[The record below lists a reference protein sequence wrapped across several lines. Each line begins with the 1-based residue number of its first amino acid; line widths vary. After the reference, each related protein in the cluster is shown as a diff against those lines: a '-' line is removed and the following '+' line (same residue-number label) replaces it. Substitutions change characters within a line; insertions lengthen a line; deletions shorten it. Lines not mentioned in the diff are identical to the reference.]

1 MITVPTAPSE
11 FGTSV
16 DDLAA
21 AYSPQ
26 ELQKRYRVTKELVY
40 LLALQKL
47 KSEMDAAQR
56 SLAMSQQQTPGTV
69 KQQLENQVMQ
79 GKMQEASGIM
89 SQMEQMAQRQPQMA
103 AQGGIMRGFREGGV
117 TQEEIDSY
125 RRKANPRQ
133 KARVAELSDDEI
145 REIIQNQKRALDV
158 AKTGLVAITGGPY
171 SPLAEAGTFGIPR
184 PEDKGDYSPEAGVLA
199 APGET
204 LAAEVGKDLGVKIP
218 EAPDLGPMRKGLE
231 SIETASTERG
241 DSDTA
246 GISAVNRGLSVEDA
260 LKKAQELDIGP
271 KVDDSI
277 LQESRR
283 AAAVTPEELAEQRKQ
298 IAEDYVERRD
308 PIIKRRQEAVDKE
321 MEVLEGQLDPDEL
334 RRQRRMAFFGGASGS
349 SVGSLLRSGLQAL
362 QKTEKGQREFERL
375 VAKTRKD
382 GVIELEDINLNTL
395 KEADAE
401 GLAYVQIAENAKQN
415 AIDRLTGLS
424 ETQATNIVA
433 LAGDILSNATAQER
447 AVLDRLQ
454 LIAEKYSLER
464 REGRAAYSTAL
475 DGIEQMIASEQQLRE
490 LVKQR
495 PEFEKLRIY
504 EAIPKDAL
512 KEEELKELAELQTL
526 HEGAVQKILRQNGNL
541 QVLVESYK
549 QVIRDF
555 EGGTTLPK
563 ELTDIANITQTG
575 D

>member
-26 ELQKRYRVTKELVY
+26 ELQKRYKVTKELVY

-89 SQMEQMAQRQPQMA
+89 RQMEQMPQRQPQMA

-117 TQEEIDSY
+117 TQEEIESF
-125 RRKANPRQ
+125 RRRSPRN
-133 KARVAELSDDEI
+133 RNLSDA
-145 REIIQNQKRALDV
+145 EIIERIKSGRETMEMI
-158 AKTGLVAITGGPY
+158 KTGAAAITGGPF
-171 SPLAEAGTFGIPR
+171 SPLAKPGMFGIPD

-218 EAPDLGPMRKGLE
+218 EAPDLGPMREGLE

-246 GISAVNRGLSVEDA
+246 GIGAVNRGLSVEDA

-415 AIDRLTGLS
+415 AMDRLTGLS

-433 LAGDILSNATAQER
+433 LAGDILSNSTAQER
-447 AVLDRLQ
+447 AALDRLQ

-464 REGRAAYSTAL
+464 REGRAAYATAL
-475 DGIEQMIASEQQLRE
+475 SGLQDIMASEQQLRE

-504 EAIPKDAL
+504 AAIPKDDL
-512 KEEELKELAELQTL
+512 NEEELKELAELEIA
-526 HEGAVQKILRQNGNL
+526 HEGVVQKILRQNGNL
-541 QVLVESYK
+541 QVLAESYK

>member
-26 ELQKRYRVTKELVY
+26 ELQKRYKITKELVY

-79 GKMQEASGIM
+79 GKMQEASSIM
-89 SQMEQMAQRQPQMA
+89 SQMEQMPQRQPQMA
-103 AQGGIMRGFREGGV
+103 AQGGIMRGFEEGGV
-117 TQEEIDSY
+117 TQEEIESF
-125 RRKANPRQ
+125 RRRSPRN
-133 KARVAELSDDEI
+133 RNLSDA
-145 REIIQNQKRALDV
+145 EIIERIKSGRETMQMI
-158 AKTGLVAITGGPY
+158 KTGAAAITGGPF
-171 SPLAEAGTFGIPR
+171 SPLAGPGMFGIPD

-204 LAAEVGKDLGVKIP
+204 LAAEVGKGLGIEIP
-218 EAPDLGPMRKGLE
+218 EVPDFDSEGGLE
-231 SIETASTERG
+231 SIKTASTERG

-246 GISAVNRGLSVEDA
+246 GIGAVSRGLSVEDA
-260 LKKAQELDIGP
+260 LKKAQELDVGP

-283 AAAVTPEELAEQRKQ
+283 AAAVTPEKLAEQRKQ
-298 IAEDYVERRD
+298 IAEDYVKRRD
-308 PIIKRRQEAVDKE
+308 PIIQRRQDAVDKE

-415 AIDRLTGLS
+415 AMDRLTGLS

-433 LAGDILSNATAQER
+433 LAGDILSNSTAQER
-447 AVLDRLQ
+447 AALDRLQ

-464 REGRAAYSTAL
+464 REGRAAYATAL
-475 DGIEQMIASEQQLRE
+475 SGIKEIIAAEQQLRE
-490 LVKQR
+490 LIKQR
-495 PEFEKLRIY
+495 PEYEKLRIY
-504 EAIPKDAL
+504 DAIPKDDL
-512 KEEELKELAELQTL
+512 NEDELKELVELETL
-526 HEGAVQKILRQNGNL
+526 YEGVVQKILRQNGNM
-541 QVLVESYK
+541 QVLAESYK
-549 QVIRDF
+549 QVIKDF

>member
-89 SQMEQMAQRQPQMA
+89 RQMEQMPQRQPQMA

-117 TQEEIDSY
+117 TQEEIESF

-133 KARVAELSDDEI
+133 RARVAELSDDEI
-145 REIIQNQKRALDV
+145 REIIQNQKKTLDV
-158 AKTGLVAITGGPY
+158 AKTTLMGIAGGPY
-171 SPLAEAGTFGIPR
+171 NPLVAPFIDQ
-184 PEDKGDYSPEAGVLA
+184 EDKGDYSPEAGVLA

-218 EAPDLGPMRKGLE
+218 EAPDLGPMREGLE

-246 GISAVNRGLSVEDA
+246 GIGAVSRGLSVEDA
-260 LKKAQELDIGP
+260 LKKAQELNIGP

-433 LAGDILSNATAQER
+433 LAGDILTNSTAQER
-447 AVLDRLQ
+447 AALERLQ

-464 REGRAAYSTAL
+464 REGRAAYDTAL
-475 DGIEQMIASEQQLRE
+475 EGIEQMIASEQQLRE

-512 KEEELKELAELQTL
+512 KEEELRELAELQTL

>member
-89 SQMEQMAQRQPQMA
+89 RQMEQMPQRQPQMA

-117 TQEEIDSY
+117 TQEEIESF

-133 KARVAELSDDEI
+133 RARVAELSDDEI
-145 REIIQNQKRALDV
+145 REIIQNQKKTLDV
-158 AKTGLVAITGGPY
+158 AKTTLMGIAGGPY
-171 SPLAEAGTFGIPR
+171 NPLVAPFIDQ
-184 PEDKGDYSPEAGVLA
+184 EDKGDYSPEAGVLA

-218 EAPDLGPMRKGLE
+218 EVPDLGPMREGLE

-246 GISAVNRGLSVEDA
+246 GIGAVSRGLSVEDA
-260 LKKAQELDIGP
+260 LKKAQELNIGP

-308 PIIKRRQEAVDKE
+308 PIIQRRQKAVDKE

-433 LAGDILSNATAQER
+433 LAGDILTNSTAQER
-447 AVLDRLQ
+447 AALERLQ

-464 REGRAAYSTAL
+464 REGRAAYDTAL
-475 DGIEQMIASEQQLRE
+475 EGIEQMIASEQQLRE

-512 KEEELKELAELQTL
+512 KEEELRELAELQTL

>member
-79 GKMQEASGIM
+79 GKMQEASGTM
-89 SQMEQMAQRQPQMA
+89 NQMEQMSQRQPQMA

-133 KARVAELSDDEI
+133 RARVAELSDDEI

-218 EAPDLGPMRKGLE
+218 EAPDLGPMREGLE
-231 SIETASTERG
+231 SIETDSTEQD
-241 DSDTA
+241 DSDAT
-246 GISAVNRGLSVEDA
+246 GIGAVSRGLSVEDA
-260 LKKAQELDIGP
+260 LKKAQELDVGP

-308 PIIKRRQEAVDKE
+308 PIIQRRQDAVDKE
-321 MEVLEGQLDPDEL
+321 MRVLEGQLDPDEL

-415 AIDRLTGLS
+415 AMDRLTGLS

-433 LAGDILSNATAQER
+433 LAGDILSNSTAQER
-447 AVLDRLQ
+447 AALDRLQ

-464 REGRAAYSTAL
+464 REGRAAYATAL
-475 DGIEQMIASEQQLRE
+475 SGIKEIIAAEQQLRE
-490 LVKQR
+490 LIKQR
-495 PEFEKLRIY
+495 PEYEKLRIY
-504 EAIPKDAL
+504 DAIPKDDL
-512 KEEELKELAELQTL
+512 NEDELKELVELETVY
-526 HEGAVQKILRQNGNL
+526 EGVVQKILRQNGNM
-541 QVLVESYK
+541 QVLAESYK
-549 QVIRDF
+549 QVIKDF

>member
-89 SQMEQMAQRQPQMA
+89 RQMEQMSQRQPQMA

-117 TQEEIDSY
+117 TQEEIESF

-133 KARVAELSDDEI
+133 RARVAELSDDEI
-145 REIIQNQKRALDV
+145 REIIQNQKKTLDV
-158 AKTGLVAITGGPY
+158 AKTTLMGIAGGPY
-171 SPLAEAGTFGIPR
+171 NPLVAPFIDQ
-184 PEDKGDYSPEAGVLA
+184 EDKGDYSPEAGVLA

-218 EAPDLGPMRKGLE
+218 EVPDLGPMREGLE

-246 GISAVNRGLSVEDA
+246 GIGAVSRGLSVEDA
-260 LKKAQELDIGP
+260 LKKAQELNIGP

-308 PIIKRRQEAVDKE
+308 PIIQRRQKAVDKE

-433 LAGDILSNATAQER
+433 LAGDILTNSTAQER
-447 AVLDRLQ
+447 AALERLQ

-464 REGRAAYSTAL
+464 REGRAAYDTAL
-475 DGIEQMIASEQQLRE
+475 EGIEQMIASEQQLRE

-512 KEEELKELAELQTL
+512 KEEELRELAELQTL

>member
-1 MITVPTAPSE
+1 MITAPTAPSE

-89 SQMEQMAQRQPQMA
+89 RQMEQMPQRQPQMA

-117 TQEEIDSY
+117 TQEEIESF

-133 KARVAELSDDEI
+133 RARVAELSDDEI
-145 REIIQNQKRALDV
+145 REIIQNQKKTLDV
-158 AKTGLVAITGGPY
+158 AKTTLMGIAGGPY
-171 SPLAEAGTFGIPR
+171 NPLVAPFIDQ
-184 PEDKGDYSPEAGVLA
+184 EDKGDYSPEAGVLA

-218 EAPDLGPMRKGLE
+218 EVPDLGPMREGLE

-246 GISAVNRGLSVEDA
+246 GIGAVSRGLSVEDA
-260 LKKAQELDIGP
+260 LKKAQELNIGP

-308 PIIKRRQEAVDKE
+308 PIIQRRQKAVDKE

-433 LAGDILSNATAQER
+433 LAGDILTNSTAQER
-447 AVLDRLQ
+447 AALERLQ

-464 REGRAAYSTAL
+464 REGRAAYDTAL
-475 DGIEQMIASEQQLRE
+475 EGIEQMIASEQQLRE

-512 KEEELKELAELQTL
+512 KEEELRELAELQTL

>member
-1 MITVPTAPSE
+1 
-11 FGTSV
+11 
-16 DDLAA
+16 
-21 AYSPQ
+21 
-26 ELQKRYRVTKELVY
+26 TKELVY

-89 SQMEQMAQRQPQMA
+89 RQMEQMPQRQPQMA

-117 TQEEIDSY
+117 TQEEIESF

-133 KARVAELSDDEI
+133 RARVAELSDDEI
-145 REIIQNQKRALDV
+145 REIIQNQKKTLDV
-158 AKTGLVAITGGPY
+158 AKTTLMGIAGGPY
-171 SPLAEAGTFGIPR
+171 NPLVAPFIDQ
-184 PEDKGDYSPEAGVLA
+184 EDKGDYSPEAGVLA

-218 EAPDLGPMRKGLE
+218 EVPDLGPMREGLE

-246 GISAVNRGLSVEDA
+246 GIGAVSRGLSVEDA
-260 LKKAQELDIGP
+260 LKKAQELNIGP

-308 PIIKRRQEAVDKE
+308 PIIQRRQKAVDKE

-433 LAGDILSNATAQER
+433 LAGDILTNSTAQER
-447 AVLDRLQ
+447 AALERLQ

-464 REGRAAYSTAL
+464 REGRAAYDTAL
-475 DGIEQMIASEQQLRE
+475 EGIEQMIASEQQLRE

-512 KEEELKELAELQTL
+512 KEEELRELAELQTL

>member
-26 ELQKRYRVTKELVY
+26 ELQKRYKVTKELVY

-89 SQMEQMAQRQPQMA
+89 RQMEQMPQRQPQMA

-117 TQEEIDSY
+117 TQEEIESF
-125 RRKANPRQ
+125 RRRSPRN
-133 KARVAELSDDEI
+133 RNLSDA
-145 REIIQNQKRALDV
+145 EIIERIKSGRETMEMI
-158 AKTGLVAITGGPY
+158 KTGAAAITGGPF
-171 SPLAEAGTFGIPR
+171 SPLAKPGMFGIPD

-218 EAPDLGPMRKGLE
+218 EAPDLGPMREGLE
-231 SIETASTERG
+231 SIETTSTERD
-241 DSDTA
+241 DSDAA
-246 GISAVNRGLSVEDA
+246 GIGAVSRGLSVEDA

-321 MEVLEGQLDPDEL
+321 MEGLEGQLDPDEL

-415 AIDRLTGLS
+415 AMDRLTGLS

-433 LAGDILSNATAQER
+433 LAGDILSNSTAQER
-447 AVLDRLQ
+447 AALDRLQ

-464 REGRAAYSTAL
+464 REGRAAYDTAL

-512 KEEELKELAELQTL
+512 KEEELKELVELETL
-526 HEGAVQKILRQNGNL
+526 YEGVVQKILRQNGNM
-541 QVLVESYK
+541 QVLAESYK
-549 QVIRDF
+549 QVIKDF

>member
-1 MITVPTAPSE
+1 
-11 FGTSV
+11 
-16 DDLAA
+16 
-21 AYSPQ
+21 
-26 ELQKRYRVTKELVY
+26 
-40 LLALQKL
+40 
-47 KSEMDAAQR
+47 
-56 SLAMSQQQTPGTV
+56 MSQQQTPGTV

-89 SQMEQMAQRQPQMA
+89 RQMEQMPQRQPQMA

-117 TQEEIDSY
+117 TQEEIESF

-133 KARVAELSDDEI
+133 RARVAELSDDEI
-145 REIIQNQKRALDV
+145 REIIQNQKKTLDV
-158 AKTGLVAITGGPY
+158 AKTTLMGIAGGPY
-171 SPLAEAGTFGIPR
+171 NPLVAPFIDQ
-184 PEDKGDYSPEAGVLA
+184 EDKGDYSPEAGVLA

-218 EAPDLGPMRKGLE
+218 EVPDLGPMREGLE

-246 GISAVNRGLSVEDA
+246 GIGAVSRGLSVEDA
-260 LKKAQELDIGP
+260 LKKAQELNIGP

-308 PIIKRRQEAVDKE
+308 PIIQRRQKAVDKE

-433 LAGDILSNATAQER
+433 LAGDILTNSTAQER
-447 AVLDRLQ
+447 AALERLQ

-464 REGRAAYSTAL
+464 REGRAAYDTAL
-475 DGIEQMIASEQQLRE
+475 EGIEQMIASEQQLRE

-512 KEEELKELAELQTL
+512 KEEELRELAELQTL

>member
-79 GKMQEASGIM
+79 GKMQEASGTM
-89 SQMEQMAQRQPQMA
+89 NQMEQMSQRQPQMA

-133 KARVAELSDDEI
+133 RARVAELSDDEI

-204 LAAEVGKDLGVKIP
+204 LAAEVGRDLGVKIP
-218 EAPDLGPMRKGLE
+218 EVPDFGPMREGLE
-231 SIETASTERG
+231 SIETASTEQD
-241 DSDTA
+241 DSDAA
-246 GISAVNRGLSVEDA
+246 GIGAVSRGLSVEDA
-260 LKKAQELDIGP
+260 LKKAQELDVGP

-308 PIIKRRQEAVDKE
+308 PIIQRRQDAVDKE
-321 MEVLEGQLDPDEL
+321 MRVLEGQLDPDEL

-349 SVGSLLRSGLQAL
+349 SVGSLLRSGLKAL

-415 AIDRLTGLS
+415 AMDRLTGLS

-433 LAGDILSNATAQER
+433 LAGDILSNSTAQER
-447 AVLDRLQ
+447 AALDRLQ

-464 REGRAAYSTAL
+464 REGRAAYATAL
-475 DGIEQMIASEQQLRE
+475 SGIKEIIAAEQQLRE
-490 LVKQR
+490 LIKQR
-495 PEFEKLRIY
+495 PEYEKLRIY
-504 EAIPKDAL
+504 DAIPKDDL
-512 KEEELKELAELQTL
+512 NEDELKELVELETVY
-526 HEGAVQKILRQNGNL
+526 EGVVQKILRQNGNM
-541 QVLVESYK
+541 QVLAESYK
-549 QVIRDF
+549 QVIKDF

>member
-26 ELQKRYRVTKELVY
+26 ELQKRYKVTKELVY

-89 SQMEQMAQRQPQMA
+89 SQMEQMLQRQPQMA

-117 TQEEIDSY
+117 TQEEIESF
-125 RRKANPRQ
+125 RRRSPRN
-133 KARVAELSDDEI
+133 RNLSDA
-145 REIIQNQKRALDV
+145 EIIERIKSGRETMEMI
-158 AKTGLVAITGGPY
+158 KTGAAAITGGPF
-171 SPLAEAGTFGIPR
+171 SPLAKPGMFGIPD

-218 EAPDLGPMRKGLE
+218 EAPDLGPMREGLE

-246 GISAVNRGLSVEDA
+246 GIGAVNRGLSVEDA

-415 AIDRLTGLS
+415 AMDRLTGLS

-433 LAGDILSNATAQER
+433 LAGDILSNSTAQER
-447 AVLDRLQ
+447 AALDRLQ

-464 REGRAAYSTAL
+464 REGRAAYATAL
-475 DGIEQMIASEQQLRE
+475 SGLQDIMASEQQLRE

-504 EAIPKDAL
+504 AAIPKDDL
-512 KEEELKELAELQTL
+512 NEEELKELAELEIA
-526 HEGAVQKILRQNGNL
+526 HEGVVQKILRQNGNL
-541 QVLVESYK
+541 QVLAESYK

>member
-26 ELQKRYRVTKELVY
+26 ELQKRYKVTKELVY

-56 SLAMSQQQTPGTV
+56 DLAMSQQQTPGTV

-79 GKMQEASGIM
+79 GKMQEASGTM
-89 SQMEQMAQRQPQMA
+89 NQMEQMSQRQPQMA

-133 KARVAELSDDEI
+133 RARVAELSDDEI

-204 LAAEVGKDLGVKIP
+204 LAAEVGRDLGVKIP
-218 EAPDLGPMRKGLE
+218 EVPDFGPMREGLE
-231 SIETASTERG
+231 SIETASTEQD
-241 DSDTA
+241 DSDAA
-246 GISAVNRGLSVEDA
+246 GIGAVSRGLSVEDA

-308 PIIKRRQEAVDKE
+308 PIIQRRQDAVDKE
-321 MEVLEGQLDPDEL
+321 MRVLEGQLDPDEL

-349 SVGSLLRSGLQAL
+349 SVGSLLRSGLKAL

-415 AIDRLTGLS
+415 AMDRLTGLS

-433 LAGDILSNATAQER
+433 LAGDILSNSTAQER
-447 AVLDRLQ
+447 AALDRLQ

-464 REGRAAYSTAL
+464 REGRAAYATAL
-475 DGIEQMIASEQQLRE
+475 SGIKEIIAAEQQLRE
-490 LVKQR
+490 LIKQR
-495 PEFEKLRIY
+495 PEYEKLRIY
-504 EAIPKDAL
+504 DAIPKDDL
-512 KEEELKELAELQTL
+512 NEDELKELVELETVY
-526 HEGAVQKILRQNGNL
+526 EGVVQKILRQNGNM
-541 QVLVESYK
+541 QVLAESYK
-549 QVIRDF
+549 QVIKDF

>member
-79 GKMQEASGIM
+79 GKMQEASGTM
-89 SQMEQMAQRQPQMA
+89 NQMEQMSQRQPQMA

-133 KARVAELSDDEI
+133 RARVAELSDDEI

-204 LAAEVGKDLGVKIP
+204 LAAEVGRDLGVKIP
-218 EAPDLGPMRKGLE
+218 EVPDFGPMREGLE
-231 SIETASTERG
+231 SIETASTEQD
-241 DSDTA
+241 DSDAA
-246 GISAVNRGLSVEDA
+246 GIGAVSRGLSVEDA
-260 LKKAQELDIGP
+260 LKKAQELDVGP

-308 PIIKRRQEAVDKE
+308 PIIQRRQDAVDKE
-321 MEVLEGQLDPDEL
+321 MRVLEGQLDPDEL

-415 AIDRLTGLS
+415 AMDRLTGLS

-433 LAGDILSNATAQER
+433 LAGDILSNSTAQER
-447 AVLDRLQ
+447 AALDRLQ

-464 REGRAAYSTAL
+464 REGRAAYATAL
-475 DGIEQMIASEQQLRE
+475 SGIKEIIAAEQQLRE
-490 LVKQR
+490 LIKQR
-495 PEFEKLRIY
+495 PEYEKLRIY
-504 EAIPKDAL
+504 DAIPKDDL
-512 KEEELKELAELQTL
+512 NEDELKELVELETVY
-526 HEGAVQKILRQNGNL
+526 EGVVQKILRQNGNM
-541 QVLVESYK
+541 QVLAESYK
-549 QVIRDF
+549 QVIKDF

>member
-89 SQMEQMAQRQPQMA
+89 SQIEQMPQRQPQMA

-117 TQEEIDSY
+117 TQEEIESF

-133 KARVAELSDDEI
+133 RARVAELSDDEI
-145 REIIQNQKRALDV
+145 REIIQNQKKTLDV
-158 AKTGLVAITGGPY
+158 AKTTLMGIAGGPY
-171 SPLAEAGTFGIPR
+171 NPLVAPFIDQ
-184 PEDKGDYSPEAGVLA
+184 EDKGDYSPEAGVLA

-218 EAPDLGPMRKGLE
+218 EAPDLGPMREGLE

-246 GISAVNRGLSVEDA
+246 GIGAVSRGLSVEDA
-260 LKKAQELDIGP
+260 LKKAQELNIGP

-308 PIIKRRQEAVDKE
+308 PIIQRRQKAVDKE

-433 LAGDILSNATAQER
+433 LAGDILTNSTAQER
-447 AVLDRLQ
+447 AALERLQ

-464 REGRAAYSTAL
+464 REGRAAYDTAL
-475 DGIEQMIASEQQLRE
+475 EGIEQMIASEQQLRE

-512 KEEELKELAELQTL
+512 KEEELRELAELQTL

>member
-26 ELQKRYRVTKELVY
+26 ELQKRYKITKELVY

-89 SQMEQMAQRQPQMA
+89 SQIEQMPQRQPQMA

-117 TQEEIDSY
+117 TQEEIESF
-125 RRKANPRQ
+125 RRRSPRN
-133 KARVAELSDDEI
+133 RNLSDA
-145 REIIQNQKRALDV
+145 EIIERIKSGRETMEMI
-158 AKTGLVAITGGPY
+158 KTGAAAITGGPF
-171 SPLAEAGTFGIPR
+171 SPLAGPGMFGIPD

-199 APGET
+199 APGQT
-204 LAAEVGKDLGVKIP
+204 LATEVGKGLGIEIP
-218 EAPDLGPMRKGLE
+218 EVPDFDYEGGLE
-231 SIETASTERG
+231 SIKTASTKRG

-246 GISAVNRGLSVEDA
+246 GIGAVSRGLSVEDA

-283 AAAVTPEELAEQRKQ
+283 AAAVTPEKLAEKRKQ
-298 IAEDYVERRD
+298 IAEDYVKRRD
-308 PIIKRRQEAVDKE
+308 PIIQRRQDAVDKE

-349 SVGSLLRSGLQAL
+349 NVGSLLRSGLQAL
-362 QKTEKGQREFERL
+362 QKTEEGQREFKRL

-433 LAGDILSNATAQER
+433 LAGDILTNSTAQER
-447 AVLDRLQ
+447 AALERLQ

>member
-79 GKMQEASGIM
+79 GKMQEASGTM
-89 SQMEQMAQRQPQMA
+89 NQMEQMPQRQPQMA

-133 KARVAELSDDEI
+133 RARVAELSDDEI

-204 LAAEVGKDLGVKIP
+204 LAAEVGRDLGVKIP
-218 EAPDLGPMRKGLE
+218 EVPDFGPMREGLE
-231 SIETASTERG
+231 SIETASTEQD
-241 DSDTA
+241 DSDAA
-246 GISAVNRGLSVEDA
+246 GIGAVSRGLSVEDA
-260 LKKAQELDIGP
+260 LKKAQELDVGP

-308 PIIKRRQEAVDKE
+308 PIIQRRQDAVDKE
-321 MEVLEGQLDPDEL
+321 MRVLEGQLDPDEL

-415 AIDRLTGLS
+415 AMDRLTGLS

-433 LAGDILSNATAQER
+433 LAGDILSNSTAQER
-447 AVLDRLQ
+447 AALDRLK
-454 LIAEKYSLER
+454 LIADKYSLER
-464 REGRAAYSTAL
+464 REGRAAYATAL
-475 DGIEQMIASEQQLRE
+475 SGIKEIIAAEQQLRE
-490 LVKQR
+490 LIKQR
-495 PEFEKLRIY
+495 PEYEKLRIY
-504 EAIPKDAL
+504 DAIPKDDL
-512 KEEELKELAELQTL
+512 NEDELKELVELETVY
-526 HEGAVQKILRQNGNL
+526 EGVVQKILRQNGNM
-541 QVLVESYK
+541 QVLAESYK
-549 QVIRDF
+549 QVIKDF

>member
-89 SQMEQMAQRQPQMA
+89 NQMEQMSQRQPQMA

-133 KARVAELSDDEI
+133 RARVAELSDDEI

-204 LAAEVGKDLGVKIP
+204 LAAEVGRDLGVKIP
-218 EAPDLGPMRKGLE
+218 EVPDFGPMREGLE
-231 SIETASTERG
+231 SIETASTEQD
-241 DSDTA
+241 DSDAA
-246 GISAVNRGLSVEDA
+246 GIGAVSRGLSVEDA

-308 PIIKRRQEAVDKE
+308 PIIKRRQDAIDKE
-321 MEVLEGQLDPDEL
+321 MGVLEDQLDPDEL
-334 RRQRRMAFFGGASGS
+334 RRQRRMAFFGGASGA

-433 LAGDILSNATAQER
+433 LAGDILSNSTAQER
-447 AVLDRLQ
+447 AALERLQ

-464 REGRAAYSTAL
+464 REGRAAYDTAL

-512 KEEELKELAELQTL
+512 KEEELKELAELQTT
-526 HEGAVQKILRQNGNL
+526 HEGVVQKILRQNGNL

-549 QVIRDF
+549 KVIRDF